1 MGAEVG
7 SWEETMDRDEV
18 ADDVFRSIPM
28 DRIMAAAAFVIR
40 RQRGLSEDDPHTFTE
55 TEIADWIKGL
65 NAEQLMKLRQ
75 IAEYL
80 EQDRPTSH

>member
-1 MGAEVG
+1 
-7 SWEETMDRDEV
+7 MDRDEI
-18 ADDVFRSIPM
+18 AEELLQSMPM

-65 NAEQLMKLRQ
+65 NAEQLVKLRQ

-80 EQDRPTSH
+80 EQGRPPSH